1 MSNDFSLQI
10 SSFMIQLKKKKKAV
24 TGGQAMAVKLSLS
37 SSIKPK
43 ERIHNI
49 PVDLIERNPNQP
61 RKVFQEAPLFELA
74 ESIRVCGI
82 IQPLNVRKISENKY
96 ELISGERRLKA
107 SKLIGLK
114 TVPAIVMNIEEE
126 TSAVIALIENLQRED
141 LSFFEEALAYEK
153 LIQNYSFTQEALAF
167 KLGKSQSAIA
177 NKMRLLKL
185 NDDIKAK
192 VVEYNLTER
201 HCRAL
206 LKISDEDTRIKV
218 VNTIIAKN
226 MNVTEAENY
235 IEELKRKNIAVE
247 KKERRVIPL
256 FKDIRIFSNTVKQAV
271 DMMKKAG
278 VNADSKKKETDE
290 YIEYFIRIEKNAG

>member
-1 MSNDFSLQI
+1 ME
-10 SSFMIQLKKKKKAV
+10 
-24 TGGQAMAVKLSLS
+24 VKLNLVNNL
-37 SSIKPK
+37 KPK

-49 PVDLIERNPNQP
+49 PVDMIEKNPNQP
-61 RKVFQEAPLFELA
+61 RKLFSEGPLFELA

-82 IQPLNVRKISENKY
+82 IQPLNVRKIGENKY

-107 SKLIGLK
+107 AKLVGLK
-114 TVPAIVMNIEEE
+114 SVPAVIMSVEEE

-141 LSFFEEALAYEK
+141 LSFFEEALAYER
-153 LIQNYSFTQEALAF
+153 LIKNYSFTQDALAF

-185 NDDIKAK
+185 SDDIKAK

-206 LKISDEDTRIKV
+206 LKIIDEDTRLKV
-218 VNTIIAKN
+218 LNMIIARN
-226 MNVTEAENY
+226 LNVTETENY
-235 IEELKRKNIAVE
+235 IEELKRKNTLVQ
-247 KKERRVIPL
+247 KKERRIIPL

-278 VNADSKKKETDE
+278 VNADTKKKETDD
-290 YIEYFIRIEKNAG
+290 YIEYFIRIDKKAV

>member
-1 MSNDFSLQI
+1 M
-10 SSFMIQLKKKKKAV
+10 
-24 TGGQAMAVKLSLS
+24 TVKLSLANNL
-37 SSIKPK
+37 KPK

-61 RKVFQEAPLFELA
+61 RKVFEEAPLFELA

-107 SKLIGLK
+107 SRLIGLK
-114 TVPAIVMNIEEE
+114 TVPAIVMSIEEE

-141 LSFFEEALAYEK
+141 LTFFEEALAYEK
-153 LIQNYSFTQEALAF
+153 LIQNYSFTQDALAF

-185 NDDIKAK
+185 SDDIKAK
-192 VVEYNLTER
+192 VVEYKLTER

-206 LKISDEDTRIKV
+206 LKLDDEDTRLKV
-218 VNTIIAKN
+218 INIIISKN
-226 MNVTEAENY
+226 MNVTETENY
-235 IEELKRKNIAVE
+235 IEELKCKNIAVM

-278 VNADSKKKETDE
+278 VNADAKKKETDG
-290 YIEYFIRIEKNAG
+290 YIEYLIRIEKSAS

>member
-1 MSNDFSLQI
+1 
-10 SSFMIQLKKKKKAV
+10 
-24 TGGQAMAVKLSLS
+24 MAVKLNLTNN
-37 SSIKPK
+37 IKTR
-43 ERIHNI
+43 ERVLNI
-49 PVDLIERNPNQP
+49 PVDMIERNPNQP
-61 RKVFQEAPLFELA
+61 RKVFDEAPLFELA

-82 IQPLNVRKISENKY
+82 IQPLNVRKISEGKY

-107 SKLIGLK
+107 SKLIGMK
-114 TVPAIVMNIEEE
+114 TVPAIVMTVEEE

-153 LIQNYSFTQEALAF
+153 LIKSYAFTQDALAF

-185 NDDIKAK
+185 SDEIKAK
-192 VVEYNLTER
+192 VVEYKLTER

-206 LKISDEDTRIKV
+206 LKIDNENMRVKV
-218 VNTIIAKN
+218 LNAIIAKN
-226 MNVTEAENY
+226 MNVTETENY
-235 IEELKRKNIAVE
+235 VEELKRKNTAIE
-247 KKERRVIPL
+247 KKEKRIVPL

-278 VNADSKKKETDE
+278 VNADSKKKETDD
-290 YIEYFIRIEKNAG
+290 YIEYLIRIEKTATP

>member
-1 MSNDFSLQI
+1 ME
-10 SSFMIQLKKKKKAV
+10 
-24 TGGQAMAVKLSLS
+24 VKLNLANNL
-37 SSIKPK
+37 KPK
-43 ERIHNI
+43 EKIHNI
-49 PVDLIERNPNQP
+49 PVDMIERNPNQP
-61 RKVFQEAPLFELA
+61 RKLFSEGPLFELA

-82 IQPLNVRKISENKY
+82 IQPLNVRKIGENKY

-114 TVPAIVMNIEEE
+114 TVPAVIMSVEEE

-141 LSFFEEALAYEK
+141 LSFFEEALAYER
-153 LIQNYSFTQEALAF
+153 LIKNYSFTQDALAF

-185 NDDIKAK
+185 SDDIKAK

-206 LKISDEDTRIKV
+206 LKIIDEDTRLKV
-218 VNTIIAKN
+218 LSVIISKN
-226 MNVTEAENY
+226 MNVTETENY
-235 IEELKRKNIAVE
+235 IDELKRKNVAAE
-247 KKERRVIPL
+247 KKERRIIPL

-278 VNADSKKKETDE
+278 VNADTKKKETDD
-290 YIEYFIRIEKNAG
+290 YIEYFIRIDKKAV

>member
-1 MSNDFSLQI
+1 ME
-10 SSFMIQLKKKKKAV
+10 
-24 TGGQAMAVKLSLS
+24 VKLNLANNL
-37 SSIKPK
+37 KPK

-49 PVDLIERNPNQP
+49 PIDLIERNPNQP
-61 RKVFQEAPLFELA
+61 RKLFSEGPLFELA

-82 IQPLNVRKISENKY
+82 IQPLNVRKIGENKY

-107 SKLIGLK
+107 AKLIGLK
-114 TVPAIVMNIEEE
+114 TVPAVVMSVEEE

-141 LSFFEEALAYEK
+141 LSFFEEALAYER
-153 LIQNYSFTQEALAF
+153 LIKNYSFTQDALAF

-185 NDDIKAK
+185 SDDIKAK
-192 VVEYNLTER
+192 VVEHNLTER

-206 LKISDEDTRIKV
+206 LKIIDEDTRLKV
-218 VNTIIAKN
+218 LNMIIAKN
-226 MNVTEAENY
+226 LNVAETENY
-235 IEELKRKNIAVE
+235 IDELKRKSLATQ
-247 KKERRVIPL
+247 KKERRIIPL

-278 VNADSKKKETDE
+278 VNADTKKKETDD
-290 YIEYFIRIEKNAG
+290 YIEYFIRIDKKAV

>member
-1 MSNDFSLQI
+1 MVKIPQ
-10 SSFMIQLKKKKKAV
+10 Q
-24 TGGQAMAVKLSLS
+24 GGQAMAVKLNLANN
-37 SSIKPK
+37 IKTK
-43 ERIHNI
+43 ERVLSI
-49 PVDLIERNPNQP
+49 PVDMIERNPNQP
-61 RKVFQEAPLFELA
+61 RKVFDEAPLFELA

-82 IQPLNVRKISENKY
+82 IQPLNVRKIAEGKY

-107 SKLIGLK
+107 SKLIGMK
-114 TVPAIVMNIEEE
+114 TVPAIVMTVEEE

-153 LIQNYSFTQEALAF
+153 LIRNYAFTQDALAF

-185 NDDIKAK
+185 SDDIKAK
-192 VVEYNLTER
+192 VVEYKLTER

-206 LKISDEDTRIKV
+206 LKIDNENMRVKV
-218 VNTIIAKN
+218 LNTIIAKN
-226 MNVTEAENY
+226 MNVTETENY
-235 IEELKRKNIAVE
+235 VEELKRKNTAIE
-247 KKERRVIPL
+247 KKEKRVIPL

-278 VNADSKKKETDE
+278 VNADSKKKETDD
-290 YIEYFIRIEKNAG
+290 YIEYLIRIEKTVAQ

>member
-10 SSFMIQLKKKKKAV
+10 SSFMLQLKKKKKAV
-24 TGGQAMAVKLSLS
+24 KGGQAMAVKLSLS
-37 SSIKPK
+37 NSIKPK

-201 HCRAL
+201 HCRSL
-206 LKISDEDTRIKV
+206 LKISDEDTRMKV